1 MIANREA
8 ELMNTDMRHTWQKAR
23 LEKIV
28 HWLWEKSDF
37 YRERM
42 QAVYSDEK
50 EVSLANLAKMPLTE
64 RTELEGQAPYGLL
77 TFPITTVERIHI
89 LPGQSG
95 HLASCYTNGDITK
108 WTELVTRPLL
118 AGGMNV
124 TTIVG
129 LVSDYG
135 ASPDGL
141 ALHYGTEVIGATTI
155 PLPAN
160 IYRQVEA
167 VKKLSITALAGS
179 IEDLVQLGH
188 ALHGRGNIEHVF
200 AVMRAG
206 EEVLADE
213 LRTLYTGKI
222 TKILAVDEVMGAG
235 VAFDCGAGWHIAEDA
250 FYAEIVDADGKP
262 LPDGACGQLVLTTL
276 VREAMPLLRY
286 ATGIEGVLVRD
297 VCECGRTTA
306 RFHVK
311 KNG

>member
-1 MIANREA
+1 MIANREFETMHRDA
-8 ELMNTDMRHTWQKAR
+8 LYALQEER
-23 LEKIV
+23 LGKTV

-37 YRERM
+37 YRMRM
-42 QAVYSDEK
+42 EEHYADEK
-50 EVSLANLAKMPLTE
+50 DVHLSNLAMMPLTY
-64 RTELEGQAPYGLL
+64 RADLEKEAPYGML

-89 LPGQSG
+89 LAGQSG
-95 HLASCYTNGDITK
+95 HLAACYTNGDIGK
-108 WTELVTRPLL
+108 WMELVTRPLL
-118 AGGMNV
+118 AGGMNI

-129 LVSDYG
+129 MVSDYG
-135 ASPDGL
+135 INPDGL
-141 ALHYGTEVIGATTI
+141 ALHYGAEIIGATTI

-188 ALHGRGNIEHVF
+188 ALYGRGNIEHIF

-206 EEVLADE
+206 EEALAEE
-213 LRTLYTGKI
+213 LATLYTGKI

-235 VAFDCGAGWHIAEDA
+235 VAFDCGGGWHIAEDA
-250 FYAEIVDADGKP
+250 FYAEVVDADGNP
-262 LPDGACGQLVLTTL
+262 VADGTCGQLVLTTL
-276 VREAMPLLRY
+276 VREAMPLIRY
-286 ATGIEGVLVRD
+286 ATGIEGTLVREACD
-297 VCECGRTTA
+297 CGRTTA

>member
-1 MIANREA
+1 MIANREV
-8 ELMNTDMRHTWQKAR
+8 ETMNTDVLHALQEQR
-23 LEKIV
+23 LAKTV
-28 HWLWEKSDF
+28 RWLWEKSDF
-37 YRERM
+37 YRARM
-42 QAVYSDEK
+42 QAVYRDEK
-50 EVSLANLAKMPLTE
+50 DVHLSNLAQLPLTE
-64 RTELEGQAPYGLL
+64 RTDLEAQAPYGLL

-89 LPGQSG
+89 LTRQSG

-108 WTELVTRPLL
+108 WTELITRALL

-129 LVSDYG
+129 MVSDYG
-135 ASPDGL
+135 ANPDGL
-141 ALHYGTEVIGATTI
+141 ALHYGAEVIGATTI

-188 ALHGRGNIEHVF
+188 ALHGRGNIEHIF

-222 TKILAVDEVMGAG
+222 TKIMAVDEVMGAG
-235 VAFDCGAGWHIAEDA
+235 VAFDCGDGWHIAEDA
-250 FYAEIVDADGKP
+250 FYAEVVDADGNV
-262 LPDGACGQLVLTTL
+262 LADGECGQLVLTTL

-286 ATGIEGVLVRD
+286 ATGIEGVLVRGE
-297 VCECGRTTA
+297 CGCGRTTV

>member
-1 MIANREA
+1 MIANREI
-8 ELMNTDMRHTWQKAR
+8 ETMNRQMLEALQEER
-23 LEKIV
+23 LAKTI

-37 YRERM
+37 YRTRM
-42 QAVYSDEK
+42 EAVYDNEK
-50 EVSLANLAKMPLTE
+50 EVHLNNLAQLPLT
-64 RTELEGQAPYGLL
+64 RRIDLEKEAPYGLL

-89 LPGQSG
+89 LAGQSG
-95 HLASCYTNGDITK
+95 HLASCYTNGDIAK
-108 WTELVTRPLL
+108 WMELITRPLL

-129 LVSDYG
+129 MVSDYG
-135 ASPDGL
+135 VNPDGL
-141 ALHYGTEVIGATTI
+141 ALHYGSEVIGATTI

-188 ALHGRGNIEHVF
+188 ALYGRGNIEHIF

-206 EEVLADE
+206 QEALAEELA
-213 LRTLYTGKI
+213 TLYTGRI

-235 VAFDCGAGWHIAEDA
+235 VAFDCGDGWHIAEDA
-250 FYAEIVDADGKP
+250 FYAEVVDADGNAMA
-262 LPDGACGQLVLTTL
+262 DGECGQLVLTTL

-286 ATGIEGVLVRD
+286 ATGIEGTLMREA
-297 VCECGRTTA
+297 CGCGRTMA
-306 RFHVK
+306 RFCVK

>member
-1 MIANREA
+1 MIANREI
-8 ELMNTDMRHTWQKAR
+8 ETMNRQMLEALQEER
-23 LEKIV
+23 LAKTI

-37 YRERM
+37 YRTRM
-42 QAVYSDEK
+42 EAVYDNEK
-50 EVSLANLAKMPLTE
+50 EVHLNNLAQLPLT
-64 RTELEGQAPYGLL
+64 RRIDLEKEAPYGLL

-89 LPGQSG
+89 LAGQSG
-95 HLASCYTNGDITK
+95 HLASCYTNGDIAK
-108 WTELVTRPLL
+108 WMELITRPLL

-129 LVSDYG
+129 MVSDYG
-135 ASPDGL
+135 VNPDGL
-141 ALHYGTEVIGATTI
+141 ALHYGSEVIGATTI

-188 ALHGRGNIEHVF
+188 ALYGRGNIEHIF

-206 EEVLADE
+206 QEALAEELA
-213 LRTLYTGKI
+213 TLYTGRI

-235 VAFDCGAGWHIAEDA
+235 VAFDCGDGWHIAEDA
-250 FYAEIVDADGKP
+250 FYAEVVDADGNAMA
-262 LPDGACGQLVLTTL
+262 DGECGQLVLTTL

-286 ATGIEGVLVRD
+286 ATGIEGTLVREA
-297 VCECGRTTA
+297 CGCGRTMA
-306 RFHVK
+306 RFCVK

>member
-1 MIANREA
+1 MIANREI
-8 ELMNTDMRHTWQKAR
+8 ETMNRQMLEALQEER
-23 LEKIV
+23 LAKTI

-37 YRERM
+37 YRTRM
-42 QAVYSDEK
+42 EAVYDNEK
-50 EVSLANLAKMPLTE
+50 EVHLNNLAQLPLTR
-64 RTELEGQAPYGLL
+64 RTDLEKEAPYGLL

-89 LPGQSG
+89 LAGQSG
-95 HLASCYTNGDITK
+95 HLASCYTNGDIAK
-108 WTELVTRPLL
+108 WMELITRPLL

-129 LVSDYG
+129 MVSDYG
-135 ASPDGL
+135 VNPDGL
-141 ALHYGTEVIGATTI
+141 ALHYGSEVIGATTI

-188 ALHGRGNIEHVF
+188 ALYGRGNIEHIF

-206 EEVLADE
+206 QEALAEELA
-213 LRTLYTGKI
+213 TLYTGRI

-235 VAFDCGAGWHIAEDA
+235 VAFDCGDGWHIAEDA
-250 FYAEIVDADGKP
+250 FYAEVIDADGNAAA
-262 LPDGACGQLVLTTL
+262 DGECGQLVLTTL

-286 ATGIEGVLVRD
+286 ATGIEGTLVRED
-297 VCECGRTTA
+297 CGCGRTMA
-306 RFHVK
+306 RFCVK

>member
-1 MIANREA
+1 MIANREIETISRA
-8 ELMNTDMRHTWQKAR
+8 SLTALQKER
-23 LEKIV
+23 LAKTV

-37 YRERM
+37 YRTRM
-42 QAVYSDEK
+42 EAVYSDEK
-50 EVSLANLAKMPLTE
+50 DVQPETLAKLPLT
-64 RTELEGQAPYGLL
+64 RRSDLEKEAPYGML

-89 LPGQSG
+89 LAGQSG
-95 HLASCYTNGDITK
+95 HLAACYTNGDIAK
-108 WTELVTRPLL
+108 WMELITRPLL

-129 LVSDYG
+129 MVSDYG
-135 ASPDGL
+135 VNPDGL

-167 VKKLSITALAGS
+167 VKKMSITALAGS

-188 ALHGRGNIEHVF
+188 ALYGRGNIEQIF

-206 EEVLADE
+206 EEALAEE
-213 LRTLYTGKI
+213 LATLYTGKI

-235 VAFDCGAGWHIAEDA
+235 VAFDCGDGWHLAEDA
-250 FYAEIVDADGKP
+250 FYAEVVDAEGNAV
-262 LPDGACGQLVLTTL
+262 PDGVCGQLVLTTL

-286 ATGIEGVLVRD
+286 ATGIEGVLTRET
-297 VCECGRTTA
+297 CECGRTTA
-306 RFHVK
+306 RFHLK
-311 KNG
+311 KSE